1 MKINFHSMLLLIAL
15 CAILLS
21 ACGTD
26 KDIGSLDKWVAARQL
41 PDSELIEKIQ
51 HDKHYFALFRKGQK
65 IILMQ
70 RIAVNESAVGGYSS
84 YLSVDDA
91 EGMNPNVADAKTN
104 IDSSMVYKQDN
115 KIYKERAIS
124 LEISQEYEG
133 KLHIVYRWRPVVLD
147 PAEAAKNADIDQ
159 PRVNMDDPVVF
170 DVETFWI
177 GASAQ

>member
-1 MKINFHSMLLLIAL
+1 MRINFHILPLFITL
-15 CAILLS
+15 CAILLI
-21 ACGTD
+21 ACGAD

-41 PDSELIEKIQ
+41 SGSELIEKIQ

-70 RIAVNESAVGGYSS
+70 RISANESAIGGYSS

-91 EGMNPNVADAKTN
+91 EGQNPNIANAKTN
-104 IDSSMVYKQDN
+104 IDSSAIYKQDEQ
-115 KIYKERAIS
+115 IYKERTIS
-124 LEISQEYEG
+124 LEIDSEYEG

-147 PAEAAKNADIDQ
+147 TDEAAKDAGVDQ
-159 PRVNMDDPVVF
+159 QRVNVDDPVVF

-177 GASAQ
+177 GAPA